1 MIVSSLCYI
10 FDKNLI
16 NVLTKNSIQI
26 QQRVLAVVFNII
38 QINKI
43 DFIYAQSVRNYPLI
57 IRGSS
62 VKKLYNL
69 ANRSYG
75 SRRVK

>member
-1 MIVSSLCYI
+1 MIASSLCYI

-75 SRRVK
+75 SLRVK